1 MALKVIHNEAELIT
15 RISFGDEEA
24 FTDLFR
30 AYHNSLGAFVMTL
43 IQSPEITEEIV
54 HDVFVKIWMNRE
66 SLTRI
71 ENFTSYLF
79 ILTRNYTLNHV
90 RKMAS
95 QKRQL
100 KEYFNDTGNL
110 IILQDYGT
118 EVEPDYLSLI
128 ARAVERLPSQ
138 QRKVFVLRSDGLK
151 NQEIAELLGISVD
164 SVKKYQQL
172 ALRSVSEFVKVQ
184 KLLPLILVAYYLS

>member
-1 MALKVIHNEAELIT
+1 MKAIQNEAELLT

-43 IQSPEITEEIV
+43 IQSPEMTEEIV
-54 HDVFVKIWMNRE
+54 HDVFVKIWMDRG
-66 SLTRI
+66 SLPGI

-79 ILTRNYTLNHV
+79 IITRNYTLNHI
-90 RKMAS
+90 RKITS

-110 IILQDYGT
+110 IILPEYGT
-118 EVEPDYLSLI
+118 EAEPDYLALI
-128 ARAVERLPSQ
+128 ASAVEKLPSQ
-138 QRKVFVLRSDGLK
+138 QKKVFVLRSDGLK
-151 NQEIAELLGISVD
+151 NPEIAERMGISVD

-184 KLLPLILVAYYLS
+184 KILPLILLSYYFK